1 MYPLLH
7 FIADNVEHYAKTL
20 DGEDV
25 IQMMSQKGAITPAS
39 PSKNKIPR
47 IKVTLEE
54 IRNMGQHTLYNHISK
69 GSQGSAHEYQV
80 HKCLYIFTGR
90 T

>member
-1 MYPLLH
+1 MRHTRSEIWSSRPGSLTAGSLLH
-7 FIADNVEHYAKTL
+7 FIADNVEHYVKTL

-25 IQMMSQKGAITPAS
+25 IQMMGQMGAITPAR

-54 IRNMGQHTLYNHISK
+54 I
-69 GSQGSAHEYQV
+69 
-80 HKCLYIFTGR
+80 
-90 T
+90 